1 MIRYQYVVVVGAGR
15 LGSILAN
22 RISQLGSSVVVID
35 RDDNAFRNLDVD
47 FSGFKVTGDAA
58 EMAVLLRAGVDRAD
72 CVLAITP
79 HDNVNLMVGQVA
91 REMFQVPRVIAR
103 VYDPVRE
110 EVYAELGIETICPT
124 RLAADAF
131 LDALSGEN
139 KEAGA

>member
-1 MIRYQYVVVVGAGR
+1 MRYQYVVVVGAGR

-22 RISQLGSSVVVID
+22 RISRLGSSVVVVD
-35 RDDNAFRNLDVD
+35 RDEGAFRNLDVD

-79 HDNVNLMVGQVA
+79 FDNVNLMVAQVA
-91 REMFQVPRVIAR
+91 REMFHVERVIAR
-103 VYDPVRE
+103 NYDPARE
-110 EVYAELGIETICPT
+110 AIYHEMGVETICPT

-131 LDALSGEN
+131 LDTLDSKAEE
-139 KEAGA
+139 KRT